1 MQRTN
6 NLRGKEPSKVRDV
19 LRFAQNDTGVNKS
32 HPCNLSRNFLVYVVF
47 RSGTPFSAVRLS

>member
-6 NLRGKEPSKVRDV
+6 NPEGQGTEQGQDA
-19 LRFAQNDTGVNKS
+19 LRFAQNDNGMNKS

-47 RSGTPFSAVRLS
+47 CSGTPFSAVRLS